1 MDDHFFNS
9 EFDKFLQQQVKQHR
23 MYPSD
28 AVWKGIYKQIHGDRK
43 WPGLYFIAILL
54 VAALTV
60 CTVFIESTPIV
71 YPHAVV
77 AKQKS
82 IVDQLDPVQVTR
94 ETITIINNT
103 VPVTSSPVSITT
115 PIAELV
121 DDAIAPA
128 EKMYASASNGEVLN
142 PSVEQGVV
150 DGGMSHPPVTGTL
163 ALPVTE
169 QKMEVTTDTSATLR
183 NAEQKKTF
191 EENTSLLQ
199 PEPTT
204 SSIAISQPEKT
215 GKWQYQIY
223 ITPSGNYRDLVDQK
237 PSANQVNGPVA
248 NYAVNANQVVR
259 YKPGMG
265 IEFGLG
271 VLYRLTDRLRIKTSL
286 QYNIRQ
292 YNIEAFS
299 GNYEM
304 AKIALV
310 RNGSV
315 DSVSTL
321 ARYRS
326 TNGFGEAL
334 LLNKYHQVSMPVG
347 LEYALVDAKKFG
359 INLGATLQP
368 TYTFSQSSYLL
379 TSDYKSYADGTSM
392 IRRWNLNSSLEATF
406 SYKVGDFQWKLGP
419 QIRYQH
425 LPTYSDP
432 YPIKEYLIDYGF
444 KIGFTKTIK

>member
-28 AVWKGIYKQIHGDRK
+28 AVWKGIYKQIHGDKK

-77 AKQKS
+77 MAKQKS
-82 IVDQLDPVQVTR
+82 LVDQLDPVQVTR
-94 ETITIINNT
+94 ETITIINENIPAAST
-103 VPVTSSPVSITT
+103 TTTVAAAVPVLADEAVVSAGKMPGTSVYGDAATNN
-115 PIAELV
+115 
-121 DDAIAPA
+121 DAIAGDAVTSINTNVANTIALPA
-128 EKMYASASNGEVLN
+128 EQTIQPSANTSLA
-142 PSVEQGVV
+142 EQ
-150 DGGMSHPPVTGTL
+150 T
-163 ALPVTE
+163 
-169 QKMEVTTDTSATLR
+169 
-183 NAEQKKTF
+183 AEQKKAF
-191 EENTSLLQ
+191 VENAASVKPAEEITTIKIDQ
-199 PEPTT
+199 PVKP
-204 SSIAISQPEKT
+204 
-215 GKWQYQIY
+215 GKWQYQVY

-237 PSANQVNGPVA
+237 ASGDQFSGPVA
-248 NYAVNANQVVR
+248 NAGVSANQVVR

-271 VLYRLTDRLRIKTSL
+271 VLYRLTDRLKVKTSL

-304 AKIALV
+304 AKIAIV
-310 RNGSV
+310 RNGYI
-315 DSVSTL
+315 DSVSTM

-334 LLNKYHQVSMPVG
+334 LLNKYHQVSLPVG

-425 LPTYSDP
+425 MPTYSDP

-444 KIGFTKTIK
+444 KIGFTKAIK